1 MNNSVSNINKERYA
15 TEVQEFGHHG
25 EILQGVF
32 EGDDGKLHRGL
43 ITLKCKLFSSTAI
56 YVRTKDPNIVSVMPE
71 KKKKALVAAAST
83 LKYIGKNI
91 KYGGYL
97 ILQSNMPEE
106 MGFGSSTCD
115 VTASIKAVASSFNI
129 SLSPYEI
136 ANIAVNSERA
146 SDAIMFDECVL
157 FAQREGEILERY
169 QNTIPP
175 MNVIG
180 FSTDANG
187 IDTLKY
193 IPAEYSEEEIKTF
206 KVLRG
211 LFRKGIEEQDPNLIA
226 KVATASALI
235 NQKYLPK
242 TNFDRLLEIAEKT
255 SALGIQVAHSGTL
268 VGILYS
274 DGISIDDKLIEL
286 KKYLSEIKIENVWH
300 FNTKE
305 SY

>member
-146 SDAIMFDECVL
+146 SDAIMFVKNVEYLNGLITKDEMIDKIKMETRRYAKRQLTWFRKYKNLIWINGLDDV
-157 FAQREGEILERY
+157 QNNIKIILE
-169 QNTIPP
+169 
-175 MNVIG
+175 
-180 FSTDANG
+180 
-187 IDTLKY
+187 
-193 IPAEYSEEEIKTF
+193 EYSEK
-206 KVLRG
+206 
-211 LFRKGIEEQDPNLIA
+211 N
-226 KVATASALI
+226 
-235 NQKYLPK
+235 N
-242 TNFDRLLEIAEKT
+242 
-255 SALGIQVAHSGTL
+255 
-268 VGILYS
+268 
-274 DGISIDDKLIEL
+274 
-286 KKYLSEIKIENVWH
+286 
-300 FNTKE
+300 
-305 SY
+305 

>member
-106 MGFGSSTCD
+106 MGFGSSTCAWALVAVPCGTSVD
-115 VTASIKAVASSFNI
+115 SVTPVMTPSPHAHCRADTAYSLTASKSVKLSMFV
-129 SLSPYEI
+129 LSP
-136 ANIAVNSERA
+136 
-146 SDAIMFDECVL
+146 
-157 FAQREGEILERY
+157 
-169 QNTIPP
+169 
-175 MNVIG
+175 
-180 FSTDANG
+180 
-187 IDTLKY
+187 IDT
-193 IPAEYSEEEIKTF
+193 S
-206 KVLRG
+206 
-211 LFRKGIEEQDPNLIA
+211 
-226 KVATASALI
+226 
-235 NQKYLPK
+235 
-242 TNFDRLLEIAEKT
+242 
-255 SALGIQVAHSGTL
+255 
-268 VGILYS
+268 
-274 DGISIDDKLIEL
+274 
-286 KKYLSEIKIENVWH
+286 
-300 FNTKE
+300 
-305 SY
+305 